1 VSLGGSGGGGALSS
15 GFAPLAAHGG
25 GGALCGCAG
34 FCIAMGDITTVVVA
48 VPGAMSFA
56 VRPARNAAQHAA
68 APQKKHASG
77 ATTKMRIT
85 KITIAATAPGASAWV
100 CAAPA
105 GAPNKDCETEGDA
118 PRDSVAVGDAVLDWD
133 KPRLT
138 GGVGVPELEGVLDA
152 VPELGGEFGA
162 LKPCEIVDADE
173 IEGVAV
179 SVVVEVSELVDVDE
193 IEGVAVSVVVE
204 VSVMVLEGLEAMHA
218 SEVATLLH
226 PLLPHKYTSWFD
238 AIMEGATA
246 EVVAVKARTLV
257 PKGCRGG
264 PAHAA
269 PESVS
274 LHAKVY
280 ETQ

>member
-1 VSLGGSGGGGALSS
+1 MVPVSLGGSGGGGALSS

-118 PRDSVAVGDAVLDWD
+118 KRDNVAVGDAVLDWD

-138 GGVGVPELEGVLDA
+138 GGVAVPELEGVLDA
-152 VPELGGEFGA
+152 VPGEGEFGA
-162 LKPCEIVDADE
+162 LKPCEIVDA
-173 IEGVAV
+173 
-179 SVVVEVSELVDVDE
+179 DE

-246 EVVAVKARTLV
+246 EVVAVKSRTLV

>member
-1 VSLGGSGGGGALSS
+1 VGAWT
-15 GFAPLAAHGG
+15 
-25 GGALCGCAG
+25 
-34 FCIAMGDITTVVVA
+34 IVDKGDICTTVVT
-48 VPGAMSFA
+48 PGAISFA
-56 VRPARNAAQHAA
+56 VRRARNAAQHAA

-85 KITIAATAPGASAWV
+85 KITIAATAPDASAWV

-138 GGVGVPELEGVLDA
+138 GGVDVPELEGVLDA
-152 VPELGGEFGA
+152 VPALEGVLGTVPELEGVLDAVPKLDGVLGTVPELEGEFGA
-162 LKPCEIVDADE
+162 LEPC
-173 IEGVAV
+173 
-179 SVVVEVSELVDVDE
+179 ELVDVDE

-204 VSVMVLEGLEAMHA
+204 AAVMVLEGLEAMHA